1 MNDDEYAELFKKPE
15 QRSSG
20 GATWADVAN
29 EFQTL
34 GETLG
39 DAVRAA
45 WQRNESNQHVRE
57 LQDSLNSIMEGVAQA
72 IDGGITTPEAK
83 QARDQLEK
91 CAESIRQA
99 TEQASKDLR
108 PELISMLR
116 QANAE
121 LRRFSDLDKE

>member
-1 MNDDEYAELFKKPE
+1 MNDDDYAELFKKPE

-20 GATWADVAN
+20 GASWADVAN

-83 QARDQLEK
+83 QARDQLAK
-91 CAESIRQA
+91 VAESIRQA

>member
-83 QARDQLEK
+83 QARDQLAK
-91 CAESIRQA
+91 VAESIRQA

>member
-20 GATWADVAN
+20 GATWADVAS

-39 DAVRAA
+39 EAVRAA
-45 WQRNESNQHVRE
+45 WARNESNQHVRE
-57 LQDSLNSIMEGVAQA
+57 LQDSLNTIVEGVSHA
-72 IDGGITTPEAK
+72 IDGGITTPEAQ
-83 QARDQLEK
+83 QARDQLTRV
-91 CAESIRQA
+91 AESIRQA

-116 QANAE
+116 QANAQ
-121 LRRFSDLDKE
+121 LRRLSDLDHD

>member
-83 QARDQLEK
+83 QARDQLAK
-91 CAESIRQA
+91 VAEPIRQA